1 MFRQTQYGN
10 ILRMKPEGESPLL
23 LPANQHKQLVVI
35 DFEYSNANVPGL
47 EFANHFVR
55 SVAQAP
61 LLLADLYR
69 LNGVT
74 TTTTLTTHSP
84 AQPTTTPLLKSSTA
98 SSEHTSSTL
107 RDSLPQAE
115 LPLILLHPTL
125 ALSLPLLALLP
136 SLPPLLPAL
145 SLLSCWTHV
154 HLQANPTSN
163 RKLKLSAT
171 RKKRPAV

>member
-1 MFRQTQYGN
+1 
-10 ILRMKPEGESPLL
+10 MKPEGESPLL

-47 EFANHFVR
+47 EFANHFV
-55 SVAQAP
+55 SQLDQVT

-74 TTTTLTTHSP
+74 TTTTPNIRSH
-84 AQPTTTPLLKSSTA
+84 ARPTTTPPLKSNTA
-98 SSEHTSSTL
+98 SFEHTSSTL
-107 RDSLPQAE
+107 RDSPPQAE
-115 LPLILLHPTL
+115 PLLTLLRPTS
-125 ALSLPLLALLP
+125 APSLPLLALLP
-136 SLPPLLPAL
+136 SQPPLPPAP
-145 SLLSCWTHV
+145 SLRSCWTRAHP
-154 HLQANPTSN
+154 QANLTSN